1 MYNPTTR
8 LLTILELLQTHPQI
22 SGTEISR
29 RLEVEPRTVRRYIMM
44 LQDIG
49 MPIEATHGPG
59 GGYRLRA
66 GFKLPPLMF
75 TEEEATAIVL
85 GLVASTWLNA
95 GHEAAAIEGALAKIS
110 RVLPVAV
117 RQKLQTVTAHTTVLE
132 PTRQPPP
139 DASRLLELSGAIHDS
154 QRIVIEYKSFRGAS
168 SRRKVDPYGI
178 GGFQGHW
185 YLIGYCWL
193 RRDYRT
199 FRLDRIE
206 SLQLLGETF
215 EKDPTFDYRAF
226 MESKENEGGFVA
238 RILFEDNEQTVRESI
253 PVIYGKLFQ
262 TPEGV
267 VMEERHD
274 NIESMARY
282 LAGIRL
288 PFTVLEPLQLREE
301 MQRMAERLLL
311 NARSASDRTAEP
323 ATALPAK

>member
-8 LLTILELLQTHPQI
+8 LLTILELLQTHPLI
-22 SGTEISR
+22 SGAEISR

-59 GGYRLRA
+59 GGYSLRA

-75 TEEEATAIVL
+75 TEEEATAIIL

-95 GHEAAAIEGALAKIS
+95 GHDAAAIEGALAKIS

-117 RQKLQTVTAHTTVLE
+117 RQKLQTVTAHTTILE

-154 QRIVIEYKSFRGAS
+154 RRISIEYKSFNRAGT
-168 SRRKVDPYGI
+168 RRKVDPYGI

-206 SLQLLGETF
+206 NLQVLAETF
-215 EKDPTFDYRAF
+215 EKDPTFDYRLF
-226 MESKENEGGFVA
+226 MEGKESEGGFVA
-238 RILFEDNEQTVRESI
+238 RILFEDDEQTIRQSI
-253 PVIYGKLFQ
+253 PVIYGKLME

-267 VMEERHD
+267 VMVEKHD
-274 NIESMARY
+274 NLESMARY
-282 LAGIRL
+282 LASIHL
-288 PFTVLEPLQLREE
+288 PFTVLEPPQLREE
-301 MQRMAERLLL
+301 MQRMGERLLR
-311 NARSASDRTAEP
+311 NARSAPARTTSP
-323 ATALPAK
+323 VTVS